1 MSFGLLYLK
10 GLFVLGLLVLVNNKL
25 AYVLHFDKLHDSVC
39 EDNSWIDRK
48 CWQRFL
54 SNICKGLF
62 FKTNFH
68 VFTCEPFSQFL
79 SERLLYTTIPWAYL
93 ERVPRGPPHNRKFF
107 CSVYV

>member
-54 SNICKGLF
+54 SNICKSLF
-62 FKTNFH
+62 FKQIFTFLLVNLSRNFYPK
-68 VFTCEPFSQFL
+68 VYYIP
-79 SERLLYTTIPWAYL
+79 LYHGRI
-93 ERVPRGPPHNRKFF
+93 
-107 CSVYV
+107 